1 MYLGGPVAPSCTLNK
16 IKSSSSCLQLE
27 LVLFNY
33 LCIVIPGPTGDLTR
47 NRRAV
52 PHSPMKILIDNGH
65 GIQTKGKRSPD
76 GQLLEYAYTREL
88 ARQIVAALKARG
100 YDSELLVPKDDDI
113 PLSERVRRTN
123 AHCQALGK
131 SNVILISLHLNAA
144 GDGTKWMN
152 ATGWSC
158 YTCKGQTESDRLADC
173 LYKAAE
179 QILKNQ
185 VIRTD
190 YARDGDPDWEEN
202 FYILRKSLCPT
213 VLTENFFMDSL
224 RDRDFL
230 MSQIGKKGIVDTH
243 IKGILNYISFFFA
256 IPQ

>member
-1 MYLGGPVAPSCTLNK
+1 
-16 IKSSSSCLQLE
+16 
-27 LVLFNY
+27 
-33 LCIVIPGPTGDLTR
+33 
-47 NRRAV
+47 
-52 PHSPMKILIDNGH
+52 MKILIDNGH

-76 GQLLEYAYTREL
+76 GKLLEYAYTREL
-88 ARQIVAALKARG
+88 ARQIVKILKSRG
-100 YDSELLVPKDDDI
+100 YDSELLVPEDDDL

-144 GDGTKWMN
+144 GNGTKWMN

-185 VIRTD
+185 IIRTD
-190 YARDGDPDWEEN
+190 YARDGDSDWEEN
-202 FYILRKSLCPT
+202 FYILRHSLCPA
-213 VLTENFFMDSL
+213 VLVEQFFMDNKKDLAYLISDEGKRNL
-224 RDRDFL
+224 IDVIVGGVNMLLTQKFQDF
-230 MSQIGKKGIVDTH
+230 
-243 IKGILNYISFFFA
+243 IKI
-256 IPQ
+256 

>member
-1 MYLGGPVAPSCTLNK
+1 
-16 IKSSSSCLQLE
+16 
-27 LVLFNY
+27 
-33 LCIVIPGPTGDLTR
+33 
-47 NRRAV
+47 
-52 PHSPMKILIDNGH
+52 MKILIDNGH

-76 GQLLEYAYTREL
+76 STLLEYAYTREL
-88 ARQIVAALKARG
+88 ARRIVSILQSRG
-100 YDSELLVPKDDDI
+100 YDSELLVPEDDDI

-179 QILKNQ
+179 QFLENQ

-202 FYILRKSLCPT
+202 FYILRHSLCPA
-213 VLTENFFMDSL
+213 VLVEQFFMDNKKDLAYLISDEGKRNLIDVIVSGLESFCSL
-224 RDRDFL
+224 SCPF
-230 MSQIGKKGIVDTH
+230 H
-243 IKGILNYISFFFA
+243 EH
-256 IPQ
+256 

>member
-1 MYLGGPVAPSCTLNK
+1 
-16 IKSSSSCLQLE
+16 
-27 LVLFNY
+27 
-33 LCIVIPGPTGDLTR
+33 
-47 NRRAV
+47 
-52 PHSPMKILIDNGH
+52 MKILIDNGH

-76 GQLLEYAYTREL
+76 GKHLEYAYTREL
-88 ARQIVAALKARG
+88 ARQIVKILKSRG
-100 YDSELLVPKDDDI
+100 YDSELLVPEDDDI

-158 YTCKGQTESDRLADC
+158 YTCKGQTESDRLADS

-179 QILKNQ
+179 QILKSQ

-202 FYILRKSLCPT
+202 FYILRHSLCPA
-213 VLTENFFMDSL
+213 VLTENFFMDAQSDLKFLLNEKSKQKIIDMHVDGVMKYVSL
-224 RDRDFL
+224 A
-230 MSQIGKKGIVDTH
+230 K
-243 IKGILNYISFFFA
+243 
-256 IPQ
+256 

>member
-1 MYLGGPVAPSCTLNK
+1 
-16 IKSSSSCLQLE
+16 
-27 LVLFNY
+27 
-33 LCIVIPGPTGDLTR
+33 
-47 NRRAV
+47 
-52 PHSPMKILIDNGH
+52 MKILIDNGH

-76 GQLLEYAYTREL
+76 GQLLEYAYTRDL
-88 ARQIVAALKARG
+88 ARRIVSILKARG
-100 YDSELLVPKDDDI
+100 YDSELLVPEDDDI

-131 SNVILISLHLNAA
+131 SNVILISIHINAA

-179 QILKNQ
+179 HILKNQ

-202 FYILRKSLCPT
+202 FYILRHTLCPA
-213 VLTENFFMDSL
+213 VLTENFFMDSRSDL
-224 RDRDFL
+224 KYL
-230 MSQIGKKGIVDTH
+230 QSSAGKLSIVDVHLKGIYEYF
-243 IKGILNYISFFFA
+243 L
-256 IPQ
+256 

>member
-1 MYLGGPVAPSCTLNK
+1 M
-16 IKSSSSCLQLE
+16 
-27 LVLFNY
+27 
-33 LCIVIPGPTGDLTR
+33 PGPTGDLTR

-52 PHSPMKILIDNGH
+52 PHSTMKILIDNGH

-76 GQLLEYAYTREL
+76 GKLLEYAYTRDL
-88 ARQIVAALKARG
+88 ARQIVATLKARG
-100 YDSELLVPKDDDI
+100 YNSELLVPEDDDI
-113 PLSERVRRTN
+113 PLSERVRRVNEICLTYEPSWP
-123 AHCQALGK
+123 APTGHP
-131 SNVILISLHLNAA
+131 NVILISLHLTAA
-144 GDGTKWMN
+144 SDGTKWMN

-202 FYILRKSLCPT
+202 FYILRHTLCPA
-213 VLTENFFMDSL
+213 VLVEQFFMDNKKDLAYLISDEGKRNL
-224 RDRDFL
+224 IDVIVSGVNMLHTQKFQDF
-230 MSQIGKKGIVDTH
+230 
-243 IKGILNYISFFFA
+243 IKI
-256 IPQ
+256 

>member
-1 MYLGGPVAPSCTLNK
+1 
-16 IKSSSSCLQLE
+16 
-27 LVLFNY
+27 
-33 LCIVIPGPTGDLTR
+33 
-47 NRRAV
+47 
-52 PHSPMKILIDNGH
+52 MKILIDNGH
-65 GIQTKGKRSPD
+65 GILTTGKRSPD
-76 GQLLEYAYTREL
+76 GKLLEYAYTREL
-88 ARQIVAALKARG
+88 ARRIVSILQSRG
-100 YDSELLVPKDDDI
+100 YDSELLVPEDDDI

-123 AHCQALGK
+123 AHCQVLGK

-158 YTCKGQTESDRLADC
+158 YTCKGQTESDRLADS

-202 FYILRKSLCPT
+202 FYILRHSLCPA
-213 VLTENFFMDSL
+213 VLVEQFFMDNKKDLAYLISNEGKRNLIDVIVSGFEAFCSL
-224 RDRDFL
+224 
-230 MSQIGKKGIVDTH
+230 
-243 IKGILNYISFFFA
+243 
-256 IPQ
+256 